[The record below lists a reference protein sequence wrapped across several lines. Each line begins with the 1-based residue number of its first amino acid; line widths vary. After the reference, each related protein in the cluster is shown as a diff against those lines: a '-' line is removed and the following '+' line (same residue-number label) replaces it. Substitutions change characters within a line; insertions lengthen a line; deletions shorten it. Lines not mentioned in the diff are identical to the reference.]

1 MMENAEKVADVFD
14 WMLKKDGLDADIS
27 RDCIKTYAQMQM
39 AIALTRIADMME
51 AKDEPT

>member
-1 MMENAEKVADVFD
+1 MENAKTVVDTFCR
-14 WMLKKDGLDADIS
+14 LIKKNGLDADIS

-51 AKDEPT
+51 AKDETD